1 MSDIVQM
8 TSDVDNYENG
18 EVYRVRTRNA
28 QDFKAN
34 DLALVLDKTVAPEE
48 TIEGV

>member
-8 TSDVDNYENG
+8 TSDVDNYQEG

-28 QDFKAN
+28 QEFQAN
-34 DLALVLDKTVAPEE
+34 DTAEVLDTVVVPTDA
-48 TIEGV
+48 IEGV